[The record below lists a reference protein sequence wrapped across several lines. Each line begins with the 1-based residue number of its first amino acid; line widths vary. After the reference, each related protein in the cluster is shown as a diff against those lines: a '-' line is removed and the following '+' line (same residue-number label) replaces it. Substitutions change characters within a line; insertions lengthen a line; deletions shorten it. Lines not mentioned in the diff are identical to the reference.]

1 MSGDPGPTRGWPDSP
16 WLAVCEFAIV
26 ALLFVLDLHHHVFLT
41 KILFLFPLAWAS
53 LRLRGLRWKDMG
65 LVRFHSW
72 GRTLTLGVLCGTGIE
87 LLELFVSQPLL
98 EKMTGKAPN
107 LSPFLAMR
115 GNVRTG
121 ILLLAF
127 VWIFAAFGEEMIY
140 RGYLMNRVA
149 ALLRNSR
156 AAWIVSLIVVSM
168 VFGAAHIG
176 QGITGQLENVLDGML
191 LGLAYLAGGRNLAIP
206 IVAHGVTDTVD
217 LLLIFLGKYPGMQ

>member
-72 GRTLTLGVLCGTGIE
+72 GRTLALGVLCGTGIE

-156 AAWIVSLIVVSM
+156 VAWIVSLIVVSM